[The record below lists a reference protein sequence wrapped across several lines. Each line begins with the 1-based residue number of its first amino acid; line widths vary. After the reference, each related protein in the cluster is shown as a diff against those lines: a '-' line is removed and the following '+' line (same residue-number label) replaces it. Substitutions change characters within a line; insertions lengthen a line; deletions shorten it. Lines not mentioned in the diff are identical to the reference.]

1 MLVKIQSNKNIFKI
15 KDMSRNGTTIY
26 IVFTKVDI
34 YLQFLC
40 PHKGKKKK
48 KTREKRDDDGNSHK
62 EHGF

>member
-48 KTREKRDDDGNSHK
+48 N
-62 EHGF
+62 